1 MRITCSAFALLLP
14 VFLAGCSGNNRDI
27 IEASG
32 TIEGTD
38 INIGAEVGGRV
49 RELRVDEGSRV
60 TAGDTLL
67 VIDDTEYQIQL
78 RQALANLA
86 SFDSGYRLAAS
97 GSRTEDVVQAR
108 ALFENADA
116 DYKRMKTLLASQ
128 TITQKQYDDAYARF
142 IAAEQTYRKLRTGL
156 RPEEIEGTRV
166 RRDLAAAQ
174 ADLLRKKVRDCRIVS
189 PSGGTVTL
197 RGVEPGE
204 LVTPGMTVLRLTYLD
219 RVKLTIYANET
230 ELGRLNLGQP
240 AKVSID
246 AFGEGRQFDGKVTYI
261 SPVAEFT
268 PKNVQTKEERTKL
281 VFGVKIE
288 VENADHALKPGLPAD
303 ARIFT
308 GQQPAR

>member
-1 MRITCSAFALLLP
+1 MRLSFAALLLP
-14 VFLAGCSGNNRDI
+14 LVLIGCSGNDKDT

-49 RELRVDEGSRV
+49 AQLRVDEGSRV
-60 TAGDTLL
+60 AAGDTLL

-86 SFDSGYRLAAS
+86 SFASAYRLALS
-97 GSRTEDVVQAR
+97 GSRTEDVLQAQ
-108 ALFENADA
+108 AAFQNAEG
-116 DYKRMKTLLASQ
+116 DYQRMKTLLASQ
-128 TITQKQYDDAYARF
+128 TITQKQYDDAYARYV
-142 IAAEQTYRKLRTGL
+142 AADQTLRKLKTGL
-156 RPEEIEGTRV
+156 RPEEIEGARV
-166 RRDLAAAQ
+166 RRDYAAAQ

-189 PSGGTVTL
+189 PSAGTVTL

-219 RVKLTIYANET
+219 RVKLTIYVNET
-230 ELGRLNLGQP
+230 ALGRLNLGQP

-246 AFGEGRQFDGKVTYI
+246 AFSRQFDGSVTYI

-288 VENADHALKPGLPAD
+288 IDNSDHALKPGLPAD
-303 ARIFT
+303 AKIFT
-308 GQQPAR
+308 GQKR